1 MSAAPAKLTT
11 EQRIAA
17 ALQHI
22 VYDRLP
28 LSALLS
34 MLMSLFFVGLLLP
47 YFQRRTLLEWTAVI
61 QGVGAIRLGL
71 WYWHRRVKP
80 PPQDATTWSLRFM
93 LGVVLAAGAWS
104 WGTMRLMPAMG
115 DVSMAMLVVTLLAVS
130 AVAVSSLA
138 AHLPSQIAFT
148 AIALGP
154 AGISLIASGGAVE
167 YMVGVAL
174 LAAVVALIW
183 TGYQSNTGMRRLLAT
198 ELALSEA
205 VMLAAQAKATAEE
218 ANRAKSRFLAT
229 MSHEIRTPLNG
240 VLGFAEILQSSSV
253 SVEQRRY
260 LDLLRRSGA
269 QLLDIVNDIMD
280 FSKIEADELEVACRP
295 VSIRELI
302 EDLTGPLQARIAM
315 TNVVFE
321 TDIAS
326 NVPGTILSDAVRLRQ
341 IIGNLLSNAV
351 KFTEKGSIKLTVDL
365 LDGHPG
371 GADALLRFRV
381 VDTGI
386 GIPADRIGRVFDAF
400 TQVDESIARRA
411 GGTGLG
417 LAICRRLAN
426 LLGGE
431 VGAASE
437 PGKGATFVFTLRATV
452 GSWHE
457 TAHSTTAS
465 GRFVAAARLSGRVLL
480 AEDNATNLEV
490 AGAMLSMIG
499 TTFET
504 AQDGQAAIDIAAAG
518 EFDLILMDCQMPG
531 VDGYQATMEL
541 RRRELRARNGQR
553 MPIVALTANAFADDR
568 QRAADAGMDAFLPK
582 PVPLDQLY
590 GVLARWLPRAEP
602 AGNESATAAA

>member
-1 MSAAPAKLTT
+1 MSAAPVKLTT

-28 LSALLS
+28 LSAMLS
-34 MLMSLFFVGLLLP
+34 MLVSIVFVGLLLP
-47 YFQRRTLLEWTAVI
+47 FFQERMLLEWGATI
-61 QGVGAIRLGL
+61 LGVGTLRLGL
-71 WYWHRRVKP
+71 WYWHRWVKP
-80 PPQDATTWSLRFM
+80 PPQDATIWSLRFM
-93 LGVVLAAGAWS
+93 LGVTLAAGAWS
-104 WGTMRLMPAMG
+104 WGAMRLMPLVG
-115 DVSMAMLVVTLLAVS
+115 DPSTAMLAVTLLAVS
-130 AVAVSSLA
+130 SIAVSSLA
-138 AHLPSQIAFT
+138 AHLPSQIVFT
-148 AIALGP
+148 GITLGP
-154 AGISLIASGGAVE
+154 AGIYLIASGGAVE
-167 YMVGVAL
+167 HVVGMAL

-183 TGYQSNTGMRRLLAT
+183 TGYQGNRGMRQQLTT
-198 ELALSEA
+198 ELELSEA
-205 VMLAAQAKATAEE
+205 VMIAAQARATAEE
-218 ANRAKSRFLAT
+218 ANRAKARFLAT

-240 VLGFAEILQSSSV
+240 VLGLAEILQGSGV
-253 SVEQRRY
+253 SVEQRRH

-269 QLLDIVNDIMD
+269 QLFDIVNDILD

-295 VSIRELI
+295 VSIREMI
-302 EDLTGPLQARIAM
+302 EDLTGPLQARIGV
-315 TNVVFE
+315 TDIVFE
-321 TDIAS
+321 TDIAA
-326 NVPGTILSDAVRLRQ
+326 NVPGTILSDGIRLRQ
-341 IIGNLLSNAV
+341 IIGNLLSNAA
-351 KFTEKGSIKLTVDL
+351 KFTAKGSIRLSVDL

-400 TQVDESIARRA
+400 TQVDDSFARRA

-431 VGAASE
+431 IGAASE
-437 PGKGATFVFTLRATV
+437 PGKGSTFVFTLRSTV

-457 TAHSTTAS
+457 TVHNTTAS
-465 GRFVAAARLSGRVLL
+465 GRFVAAARLNGRVLL
-480 AEDNATNLEV
+480 AEDNAINMEV

-499 TTFET
+499 VTFET
-504 AQDGQAAIDIAAAG
+504 AQDGQAAIDKATSG

-531 VDGYQATMEL
+531 VDGYQATVEL
-541 RRRELRARNGQR
+541 RRRELHARNGQR

-568 QRAADAGMDAFLPK
+568 QRAADSGMDAFLPK

-590 GVLARWLPRAEP
+590 GVLARWLPMAEP
-602 AGNESATAAA
+602 AENESATAVA

>member
-1 MSAAPAKLTT
+1 VSAAPVKLTT

-28 LSALLS
+28 LSAALS
-34 MLMSLFFVGLLLP
+34 MLVCLGFVGLLLP
-47 YFQRRTLLEWTAVI
+47 FFPTRVLLEWGAMI
-61 QGVGAIRLGL
+61 QGVGAMRLGL
-71 WYWHRRVKP
+71 WYWHRRAKP

-93 LGVVLAAGAWS
+93 LGVILAAGAWS
-104 WGTMRLMPAMG
+104 WGTMRLMPPVG

-130 AVAVSSLA
+130 SVAVSTLA

-148 AIALGP
+148 AITLGP
-154 AGISLIASGGAVE
+154 AGVSLIASGGPVE
-167 YMVGVAL
+167 TVVGIAI
-174 LAAVVALIW
+174 LAATVALIW
-183 TGYQSNTGMRRLLAT
+183 TGYHSNRGMRQLLAT
-198 ELALSEA
+198 ELELSES
-205 VMLAAQAKATAEE
+205 VMLAAQARATAEE

-240 VLGFAEILQSSSV
+240 VLGLAAILQGSSA
-253 SVEQRRY
+253 SVEQRRH

-269 QLLDIVNDIMD
+269 QLFDIVNDILD
-280 FSKIEADELEVACRP
+280 FSKIEANELEVACRP

-315 TNVVFE
+315 TDVVFE
-321 TDIAS
+321 TDIAA
-326 NVPGTILSDAVRLRQ
+326 NVPGSILSDGIRLRQ

-351 KFTEKGSIKLTVDL
+351 KFTQKGSIRLVVDL

-371 GADALLRFRV
+371 GEDALLRFRV
-381 VDTGI
+381 IDTGI

-400 TQVDESIARRA
+400 TQVDDSFARRA

-437 PGKGATFVFTLRATV
+437 PGKGSTFVFTLRSTV

-457 TAHSTTAS
+457 TVHSTTSS
-465 GRFVAAARLSGRVLL
+465 GRFVAASRLSGRVLL
-480 AEDNATNLEV
+480 AEDNAINLEV
-490 AGAMLSMIG
+490 AGAMLGMIG
-499 TTFET
+499 VTFEI
-504 AQDGQAAIDIAAAG
+504 AQDGQAAIDKATSG

-531 VDGYQATMEL
+531 VDGYQATLEL
-541 RRRELRARNGQR
+541 RRRELHARNGRR
-553 MPIVALTANAFADDR
+553 MPIIALTANAFQDDR

-582 PVPLDQLY
+582 PVPLEQLY

-602 AGNESATAAA
+602 ADNESATAAA